1 MDLYIIS
8 EILTFIYFVHV
19 SIKRSFSTISEEYLT
34 QADFIVSLNGGNW
47 SEHKNRDH
55 WSIDSRKY

>member
-34 QADFIVSLNGGNW
+34 QADFIVSLNRGKLVRNIKIETIGQ
-47 SEHKNRDH
+47 
-55 WSIDSRKY
+55 